1 MFTNA
6 RVNISYKKYIY
17 KSVFVCIH
25 NTYNARMYKSSKFS
39 IFVCVKFECTFRLN
53 AVRAYVYQ
61 CKCMYTT
68 AATAHIL
75 EYMQMQIC
83 TNVENTYNAI
93 VNAVSLKNEGNIE
106 SKTT

>member
-6 RVNISYKKYIY
+6 RVNISYKTYIY
-17 KSVFVCIH
+17 KSVFLCIH
-25 NTYNARMYKSSKFS
+25 NTYNARLYESSKCS
-39 IFVCVKFECTFRLN
+39 IFVCIKIECTVRLN

-61 CKCMYTT
+61 CKCMNTT

-83 TNVENTYNAI
+83 TNMYNAI
-93 VNAVSLKNEGNIE
+93 VNAVSLKGMQY
-106 SKTT
+106 